1 MKHFNLKEILVPPI
15 SLFVVCVVV
24 SIFLAATNIL
34 TQPRIGAQKAKS
46 NALAK
51 HEVMP
56 TAKIFKEKTLSG
68 KEYSVGLN
76 DQGETLGYLF
86 CTEAKGYSGTIN
98 IMIGILKDS
107 TISGIKI
114 LSHNETP
121 GLGANIENKT
131 FIKQFI
137 KKAPLNGFNLK
148 NNNQSVEGVNAITGA
163 TISSNLLVEAI
174 QNALNGKLPVQNG
187 GSNTDTT
194 EDLFRAQCE
203 AAGVTVPEYVDPNAP
218 IYEAEGTV
226 AEGEADVV
234 TGASG
239 VGSDYYPGAGSYQT
253 LEYMYNRFSI
263 KYYYSVTWKESATA
277 IEGTTASTLEEAAA
291 LPNAKYIR
299 QEFPND
305 GKNYSISMSGN
316 ALSSKTLIT
325 QDAEGNMTAAIYGLG
340 IKKDDNGNYFVTG
353 SITNKKTVANLL
365 ATDKALLV
373 VYEYNPTDPDKMG
386 AGNRNFGC
394 RLVLTLDRQQTIFGQ
409 VVDGKYVMGDP
420 VGDAK
425 EIPENSDFISVSLKV
440 EEMWTI
446 G

>member
-1 MKHFNLKEILVPPI
+1 MKKMTRILVVLLTVAMA
-15 SLFVVCVVV
+15 STFVLA
-24 SIFLAATNIL
+24 LAACNPTNTTTDNYIYVGQASATYKDTEIKIEVKVTVSNDKL
-34 TQPRIGAQKAKS
+34 TKIEIVNADNAGTTQGFTDTFKKGAQAFADEYLVGKTVAEIKA
-46 NALAK
+46 
-51 HEVMP
+51 
-56 TAKIFKEKTLSG
+56 
-68 KEYSVGLN
+68 
-76 DQGETLGYLF
+76 
-86 CTEAKGYSGTIN
+86 
-98 IMIGILKDS
+98 LKVNYDES
-107 TISGIKI
+107 A
-114 LSHNETP
+114 NE
-121 GLGANIENKT
+121 I
-131 FIKQFI
+131 
-137 KKAPLNGFNLK
+137 
-148 NNNQSVEGVNAITGA
+148 EGVVTGA

-226 AEGEADVV
+226 SEGEADVV

-420 VGDAK
+420 VGDAN

>member
-1 MKHFNLKEILVPPI
+1 MKKMTRILVVLLTVAMA
-15 SLFVVCVVV
+15 STFVLA
-24 SIFLAATNIL
+24 LAACNPTNTTTDNYIYVGQASATYKDTEIKIEVKVTVSNDKL
-34 TQPRIGAQKAKS
+34 TKIEIVNADNAGTTQGFTDTFKKGAQAFADEYLVGKTVAEIKA
-46 NALAK
+46 
-51 HEVMP
+51 
-56 TAKIFKEKTLSG
+56 
-68 KEYSVGLN
+68 
-76 DQGETLGYLF
+76 
-86 CTEAKGYSGTIN
+86 
-98 IMIGILKDS
+98 LKVNYDES
-107 TISGIKI
+107 A
-114 LSHNETP
+114 NE
-121 GLGANIENKT
+121 I
-131 FIKQFI
+131 
-137 KKAPLNGFNLK
+137 
-148 NNNQSVEGVNAITGA
+148 EGVVTGA

-226 AEGEADVV
+226 SEGEADVV

>member
-1 MKHFNLKEILVPPI
+1 MKKMTRILVVLLTVAMA
-15 SLFVVCVVV
+15 STFV
-24 SIFLAATNIL
+24 LALTACNPTTTTTTTDNYIYVGQASATYHDTVITIEVKVTVTNDKL
-34 TQPRIGAQKAKS
+34 TKVEIVNADEAGTTQGFTDTFKNGAQAFIDGQLIGKTVAEIKALKVNYDES
-46 NALAK
+46 AN
-51 HEVMP
+51 E
-56 TAKIFKEKTLSG
+56 I
-68 KEYSVGLN
+68 
-76 DQGETLGYLF
+76 QG
-86 CTEAKGYSGTIN
+86 
-98 IMIGILKDS
+98 
-107 TISGIKI
+107 
-114 LSHNETP
+114 
-121 GLGANIENKT
+121 
-131 FIKQFI
+131 
-137 KKAPLNGFNLK
+137 
-148 NNNQSVEGVNAITGA
+148 VVTGA

-187 GSNTDTT
+187 GNSGSETE

-203 AAGVTVPEYVDPNAP
+203 EAGITVPEYVDPNAP

-226 AEGEADVV
+226 EEGEADVV

-305 GKNYSISMSGN
+305 GKNYSISMNGN

-394 RLVLTLDRQQTIFGQ
+394 RLVLTLDREQTIFGQ
-409 VVDGKYVMGDP
+409 VIDNKYVMGDP
-420 VGDAK
+420 VGDANV
-425 EIPENSDFISVSLKV
+425 IPEDADFISVALKV

>member
-1 MKHFNLKEILVPPI
+1 MKKMTRILVVLLTVAMA
-15 SLFVVCVVV
+15 STFVLA
-24 SIFLAATNIL
+24 LAACNPTNTTTDNYIYVGQASATYKDTEIKIEVKVTVSNDKL
-34 TQPRIGAQKAKS
+34 TKIEIVNADNAGTTQGFTDTFKKGAQAFADEYLVGKTVAEIKA
-46 NALAK
+46 
-51 HEVMP
+51 
-56 TAKIFKEKTLSG
+56 
-68 KEYSVGLN
+68 
-76 DQGETLGYLF
+76 
-86 CTEAKGYSGTIN
+86 
-98 IMIGILKDS
+98 LKVNYDES
-107 TISGIKI
+107 A
-114 LSHNETP
+114 NE
-121 GLGANIENKT
+121 I
-131 FIKQFI
+131 
-137 KKAPLNGFNLK
+137 
-148 NNNQSVEGVNAITGA
+148 EGVVTGA

>member
-1 MKHFNLKEILVPPI
+1 MKKMTRILVVLLTVAMA
-15 SLFVVCVVV
+15 STFVLA
-24 SIFLAATNIL
+24 LAACNPTNTTTDNYIYVGQASATYKDTEIKIEVKVTVSNDKL
-34 TQPRIGAQKAKS
+34 TKIEIVNADNAGTTQGFTDTFKKGAQAFADEYLVGKTVAEIKA
-46 NALAK
+46 
-51 HEVMP
+51 
-56 TAKIFKEKTLSG
+56 
-68 KEYSVGLN
+68 
-76 DQGETLGYLF
+76 
-86 CTEAKGYSGTIN
+86 
-98 IMIGILKDS
+98 LKVNYDES
-107 TISGIKI
+107 A
-114 LSHNETP
+114 NE
-121 GLGANIENKT
+121 I
-131 FIKQFI
+131 
-137 KKAPLNGFNLK
+137 
-148 NNNQSVEGVNAITGA
+148 EGVVTGA

-420 VGDAK
+420 VGDAN

>member
-1 MKHFNLKEILVPPI
+1 MKKMTRILVVLLTVAMA
-15 SLFVVCVVV
+15 STFVLA
-24 SIFLAATNIL
+24 LAACNPTNTTTDNYIYVGQASTTYHDTEISIEVKVTVSNDKL
-34 TQPRIGAQKAKS
+34 TKVEIVNADDAGTTQGFTDTFKKGAQAFADEYLVGKTVAEIKA
-46 NALAK
+46 
-51 HEVMP
+51 
-56 TAKIFKEKTLSG
+56 
-68 KEYSVGLN
+68 
-76 DQGETLGYLF
+76 
-86 CTEAKGYSGTIN
+86 
-98 IMIGILKDS
+98 LKVNYDES
-107 TISGIKI
+107 A
-114 LSHNETP
+114 NE
-121 GLGANIENKT
+121 I
-131 FIKQFI
+131 
-137 KKAPLNGFNLK
+137 
-148 NNNQSVEGVNAITGA
+148 EGVVTGA

-420 VGDAK
+420 VGDAN